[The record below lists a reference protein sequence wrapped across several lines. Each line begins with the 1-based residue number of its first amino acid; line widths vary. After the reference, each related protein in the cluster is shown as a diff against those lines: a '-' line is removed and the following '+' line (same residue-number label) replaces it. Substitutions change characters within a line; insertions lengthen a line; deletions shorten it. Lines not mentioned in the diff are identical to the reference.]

1 METVKSLFF
10 TETLRQW
17 HFEALVQE
25 SGMSRERVA
34 SALKMLIKKKYIRRV
49 KPRGQMPYYLAQRD
63 EPRFREEKRLY
74 GLHLLTK
81 SVLFSH
87 LSTCP
92 KIKTAILFG
101 SFARGDWS
109 KASDVDLF
117 LYGDDAEFD
126 RALYEAKLGRAI
138 QVFSFR
144 EPQAVQKELD
154 PAVICNIVKGIT
166 LTESFEPFTVSVQ
179 A

>member
-1 METVKSLFF
+1 MEKLKSLFF

-34 SALKMLIKKKYIRRV
+34 SALKMLLKEKYIRRV

-74 GLHLLTK
+74 GLHVLTK
-81 SVLFSH
+81 SGLFSH

-109 KASDVDLF
+109 KSSDVDLF
-117 LYGDDAEFD
+117 LYGDAREFD
-126 RALYEAKLGRAI
+126 KESFEKKLGRTI
-138 QVFSFR
+138 QLFSYNDAR
-144 EPQAVQKELD
+144 TVKKELD
-154 PAVICNIVKGIT
+154 PVLLPNILKGFA
-166 LTESFEPFTVSVQ
+166 LTESLEPFTVSIH